1 MKKIIIILSIVLG
14 LCITIF
20 LMYERIRQLNQEL
33 SISQN
38 NTKALLVENCNLDST
53 SRTLKLT
60 VDHLERSNDS
70 ISKVLLNTMKKNHV
84 NQKKISQLQYMLE
97 TNFRIDTIS
106 FRDTLFVNDIHVDTC
121 ITNSPWYVMNL
132 QLDYP
137 NSIIVNPEFTNEYV
151 TMFSYKKET
160 INPPKKFFLWRWF
173 QRKHIVIE
181 VKIFNK
187 NPYSSIDTTRF
198 IDIIKR

>member
-97 TNFRIDTIS
+97 TNFRIDTVS
-106 FRDTLFVNDIHVDTC
+106 FRDTLFVNNIHVDTC
-121 ITNSPWYVMNL
+121 IANSPWYVMNL

-151 TMFSYKKET
+151 TVFSYKKET

-173 QRKHIVIE
+173 QRKHIVTE
-181 VKIFNK
+181 VKIVNN

>member
-121 ITNSPWYVMNL
+121 IANSPWYVMNL

-160 INPPKKFFLWRWF
+160 INLPKKFFLWRWF
-173 QRKHIVIE
+173 QRKHIVTE
-181 VKIFNK
+181 VKIVNN

>member
-106 FRDTLFVNDIHVDTC
+106 FRDTLFVNDIHIDTC
-121 ITNSPWYVMNL
+121 ITNSP
-132 QLDYP
+132 
-137 NSIIVNPEFTNEYV
+137 
-151 TMFSYKKET
+151 
-160 INPPKKFFLWRWF
+160 
-173 QRKHIVIE
+173 
-181 VKIFNK
+181 
-187 NPYSSIDTTRF
+187 
-198 IDIIKR
+198 